1 MQVAFKTIIEI
12 LVICTTS
19 FVPLFLML
27 KNDTNSNN
35 FRFAKK
41 ALHAANAGFAGLVIL
56 DDQVDTRISNI
67 ASASK
72 NWSFLNLNMGFLPC
86 QDFST
91 NMMFV
96 CEKVELP
103 GGAIHQLIQPVSHHL
118 K

>member
-1 MQVAFKTIIEI
+1 
-12 LVICTTS
+12 
-19 FVPLFLML
+19 ML
-27 KNDTNSNN
+27 KNDINSNN